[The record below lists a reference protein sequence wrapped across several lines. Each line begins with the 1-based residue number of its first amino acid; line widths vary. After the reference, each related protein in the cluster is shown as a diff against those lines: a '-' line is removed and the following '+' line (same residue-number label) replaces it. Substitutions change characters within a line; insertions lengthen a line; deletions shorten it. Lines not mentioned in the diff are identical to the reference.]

1 MKKVIPI
8 EEDEQ
13 EIAIFLPTERF
24 KKSGKAKFGLTAKGN
39 SDNGNSRI

>member
-8 EEDEQ
+8 EENEQ

-24 KKSGKAKFGLTAKGN
+24 RKSGKANVWSDSEGRFG
-39 SDNGNSRI
+39 